1 MRRASES
8 RRYVAAQRRGRVDPN
23 PHQIEAVTFALRR
36 IPEGGCIL
44 ADEVGLGKTIEAG
57 LVIAQLLAEGKSR
70 VLIIVPRPLLGQ
82 WQSELRELFGVQAQE
97 AADGNVDVA
106 APGVFIAG
114 REYAGGERG
123 FERLR
128 QAPPFDLCL
137 IDEAHEVF
145 AGVHRRY
152 DKDGVYDDESPHART
167 AHRVK
172 QLIGVAPV
180 LLLTATPM
188 QNSLDE
194 LWALVGYI
202 DRTGTLLGDKPT
214 FDQLFNNSNEAGVG
228 PEQANALQ
236 RRLKRVVQRT
246 LRRQAMP
253 YLERPFVGREAR
265 LYSYRMSAAEKAL
278 YDDVTDYLLEPE
290 LFAFSGRARKL
301 LLIGFHRRMASSNA
315 ALAASLTGVAAR
327 LRRLLGN
334 GAPDEAED
342 LDDLEEEA
350 DDLAFAEDA
359 ADSPHSPQLPR
370 LDKAPVQAELERV
383 EGFVRRAKALPADSK
398 AESLVKV
405 VKLVMARA
413 PDRRKVLIFT
423 ESLTTQSY
431 LADLLAQK
439 TDLSEQDVTLFRG
452 VNDSPRA
459 AAALRVWR
467 EEVEADMAQHL
478 RPSPTVAVRLGLVH
492 EFRTRATVMIATEAG
507 AKGLNLQFCDTLVNY
522 DLPWNPQRIEQ
533 RIGRCHRYGQRRD
546 VTVFNFLA
554 EDNEAQRLTF
564 DILSSKLDLFG
575 KVLDHSDYV
584 LQTPRSDASA
594 ALTSALGAN
603 FEAEV
608 QRIWERARSQDD
620 VVAELRQLRDTME
633 ERRRDLDRT
642 RERTIG
648 LIEQRLDASVRQVFE
663 RIQGELAPAL
673 KELDDE
679 LKSVLAAYW
688 DAEAVPWGE
697 GERAGH
703 DVLHFGASTR
713 LPEPFESGGT
723 VVLGSSQGLTGADQ
737 LHVGHPLIE
746 AAVRSARGHCAGEF
760 RVRFRLGP
768 SAPNALR
775 KHRGNRGRLALTRVR
790 YDGFEPEERL
800 RVTAVFEDAEV
811 LRPAEAALE
820 LLRQPCEDLA
830 EFAPLGV
837 TAAHLDEV
845 VDEELFEEQGRVA
858 EINQQGFEQAMSQL
872 DQYLADRTLVL
883 RRTKSQQA
891 QSLAAAERRREQSV
905 GADSRA
911 KAEERV
917 QQLEQ
922 EIEKLDS
929 KLAALASHDDETYQ
943 KWKRH
948 AHQRRYAVPTGER
961 LLSAEFVIE

>member
-82 WQSELRELFGVQAQE
+82 WQNELRELFGVQALE

-145 AGVHRRY
+145 AGIHRRY
-152 DKDGVYDDESPHART
+152 NKEGFYDDESPHART

-172 QLIGVAPV
+172 QLIGAAPV

-214 FDQLFNNSNEAGVG
+214 FDQLFNNASEGGVG
-228 PEQANALQ
+228 PEQADALQ

-327 LRRLLGN
+327 LGRLLGN

-350 DDLAFAEDA
+350 EDLASAEDE

-405 VKLVMARA
+405 VELVMARA

-431 LADLLAQK
+431 LADLLVRK
-439 TDLSEQDVTLFRG
+439 TGLSEQDITLFRG

-459 AAALRVWR
+459 SAALRVWR
-467 EEVEADMAQHL
+467 EEVEADTAQHL
-478 RPSPTVAVRLGLVH
+478 RPSPTVAVRLALVH

-564 DILSSKLDLFG
+564 EILSSKLDLFG

-648 LIEQRLDASVRQVFE
+648 LIEQRLDASVQQVFE

-679 LKSVLAAYW
+679 LKNVLAAYW

-697 GERAGH
+697 GERAGQ

-713 LPEPFESGGT
+713 LPKPFESGGT

-746 AAVRSARGHCAGEF
+746 AAVGSARRHCAGEF

-768 SAPNALR
+768 AVPNALR
-775 KHRGNRGRLALTRVR
+775 KHRGSRGRLALTRVR

-820 LLRQPCEDLA
+820 LLRQPCEDVA

-905 GADSRA
+905 GADNRA

-922 EIEKLDS
+922 EIEKLDG
-929 KLAALASHDDETYQ
+929 KLAALARHEDEIYQ